1 MINILSNIYNKFK
14 IKIFLGFFWVLCF
27 ASLNLNPEEVA
38 KMSSAQVFRITIPL
52 FFIIFYFC
60 YNFKSKIIFFHN
72 DKLFNFYPFIFYILF
87 ASSFIFLSK
96 NINSYLNIYWGILM
110 LGPFFYIYFF
120 KNKLNLLKNFL
131 FLSLLLLFFLFTYYL
146 VKIINISI
154 LNNKIISL
162 YGLTEYGDFKITDNS
177 INPPRSS
184 GLSRISIILYIS
196 LAIYLILNKAKN
208 YLEAGIFLLSIIVGG
223 VGLAFQSRTMN
234 FIFLFF
240 SILLILIYFKKKKLV
255 NRRYILFLVIM
266 PIILTNIYYHFLNNQ
281 ISEKNFNLSEIS
293 KSISLKN
300 VIREKKEDFSSN
312 RFELWSKTI
321 EISKNNFFIGYGF
334 QADRKLIKDSVHNV
348 YLYSLICGGVISLL
362 LIIFIS
368 LRSAWVSSIILFNFI
383 FLKKNY
389 NSLDLIPAFLIPLF
403 LLRGML
409 ETSYAI
415 YSIDY
420 LFFIICF
427 FINEINFKKNY
438 LYKTLTLFR
447 LTLLNK

>member
-1 MINILSNIYNKFK
+1 MINILSNIFNKFK
-14 IKIFLGFFWVLCF
+14 KEIFIGFFWVLCF

-38 KMSSAQVFRITIPL
+38 KMSSAKVFRITIPL
-52 FFIIFYFC
+52 FFIIFYLC
-60 YNFKSKIIFFHN
+60 YNFKSEINFFHT

-87 ASSFIFLSK
+87 GSSFIFISK

-120 KNKLNLLKNFL
+120 KNKLNILKNFL
-131 FLSLLLLFFLFTYYL
+131 FLSLLILFCLFTYYL
-146 VKIINISI
+146 VKIINSSI

-162 YGLTEYGDFKITDNS
+162 YGLAEFSDFKITGNS
-177 INPPRSS
+177 SDSPRSS

-196 LAIYLILNKAKN
+196 LTIYLILNKAKN

-240 SILLILIYFKKKKLV
+240 SILLILIYFKKKNLV

-266 PIILTNIYYHFLNNQ
+266 PIIFTNIYYHYLNNQ
-281 ISEKNFNLSEIS
+281 ISEKNFNLPEIS

-334 QADRKLIKDSVHNV
+334 QADRKLIKESVHNV

-368 LRSAWVSSIILFNFI
+368 LRSAWVSFIILINFI

-403 LLRGML
+403 LLRGIL

-427 FINEINFKKNY
+427 FINEINFKKK
-438 LYKTLTLFR
+438 LSI
-447 LTLLNK
+447 

>member
-1 MINILSNIYNKFK
+1 MINILINIFNKFK
-14 IKIFLGFFWVLCF
+14 IEIFLGFFWVLSF

-38 KMSSAQVFRITIPL
+38 KMSSAQIFRIAIPL
-52 FFIIFYFC
+52 FFILFYFY
-60 YNFKSKIIFFHN
+60 YNFKSKINFFHSN
-72 DKLFNFYPFIFYILF
+72 KLFNFYPFIFYILF

-110 LGPFFYIYFF
+110 LGPFFYIYLF
-120 KNKLNLLKNFL
+120 KNKINLLKTFL
-131 FLSLLLLFFLFTYYL
+131 FLSLLLLFSLFTYYL
-146 VKIINISI
+146 FKIINLFI
-154 LNNKIISL
+154 LNNKIIPL
-162 YGLTEYGDFKITDNS
+162 YGLAELDYFKMDIGNANS
-177 INPPRSS
+177 PRSS

-196 LAIYLILNKAKN
+196 LVIYLILNKAKK
-208 YLEAGIFLLSIIVGG
+208 YFDAGIFLLSIVVGG
-223 VGLAFQSRTMN
+223 VGLVFQSRTMN

-281 ISEKNFNLSEIS
+281 ISVKNFNLSEIS

-312 RFELWSKTI
+312 RFELWNKTI

-334 QADRKLIKDSVHNV
+334 QADRKLIKESVHNV

-403 LLRGML
+403 LLRGIL

-427 FINEINFKKNY
+427 FINEINFKKIIY
-438 LYKTLTLFR
+438 IR
-447 LTLLNK
+447 L